1 MGVIVNQEND
11 KDELSRRI
19 NADLK
24 NRQVATADID
34 GEPDTDA
41 VEGSEYLKNTK
52 KTSRWGWIWIVLIA
66 GAIFSIISIVMF

>member
-24 NRQVATADID
+24 NRQVAAAEID
-34 GEPDTDA
+34 GEPDPDM

-52 KTSRWGWIWIVLIA
+52 KTGRWGWIWIVLIA
-66 GAIFSIISIVMF
+66 GAIFSVISIVMF

>member
-1 MGVIVNQEND
+1 MGVIVNQENE

-24 NRQVATADID
+24 NRQVAAAEIE
-34 GEPDTDA
+34 GEPDPDLA
-41 VEGSEYLKNTK
+41 EGSEYLKNTK

-66 GAIFSIISIVMF
+66 GAILSIISIVMF

>member
-24 NRQVATADID
+24 NRQVAAAEIE
-34 GEPDTDA
+34 GEPDPDT

-52 KTSRWGWIWIVLIA
+52 KTSRWGWIWIILIA

>member
-24 NRQVATADID
+24 NRQVAAAEADG
-34 GEPDTDA
+34 GETDM

-52 KTSRWGWIWIVLIA
+52 KTGRWGWIWIVLIA